1 MKLSSHF
8 FLLLLPFTHFY
19 SLSQNLPVYVK
30 VTNFFLCKL
39 YQNYKN
45 KGFFPFLKISP
56 ILSFLSFSY
65 SGIGRGWKCVEA
77 PTPTVDQGVV
87 PPWRKILLIRVS
99 TLFSYLLSS
108 LSLFVQLL
116 CKNNWSRVSR
126 YLMSQP
132 GLMSRNSALL
142 GYHVD
147 SPCFQPWQFL
157 SSLSCIQGSL
167 KVLISV
173 NPYIENSQF

>member
-1 MKLSSHF
+1 MKLSSAF
-8 FLLLLPFTHFY
+8 FLTFTPFYSFY

-30 VTNFFLCKL
+30 VTNFFFCEL

-45 KGFFPFLKISP
+45 RDSSLFSKVPP
-56 ILSFLSFSY
+56 ILSLLSFSY

-108 LSLFVQLL
+108 LSLTYYYMITIIISLWRL
-116 CKNNWSRVSR
+116 TEW
-126 YLMSQP
+126 L
-132 GLMSRNSALL
+132 SAWQNAC
-142 GYHVD
+142 D
-147 SPCFQPWQFL
+147 SSFNCQRANL
-157 SSLSCIQGSL
+157 
-167 KVLISV
+167 
-173 NPYIENSQF
+173 